1 MSPVASR
8 SDEADLAL
16 REQLSSLQA
25 LVALSMR
32 MTDSDD
38 EALILRLAGTAV
50 PSLASCRL
58 VGIHLTEEGWRVG
71 QDDAVEE
78 GAPLYPRLT
87 CLHARRSIT

>member
-38 EALILRLAGTAV
+38 
-50 PSLASCRL
+50 
-58 VGIHLTEEGWRVG
+58 
-71 QDDAVEE
+71 
-78 GAPLYPRLT
+78 
-87 CLHARRSIT
+87 